1 VSENE
6 NRIVVK
12 QMLLGPMMNFVYII
26 GSGETGEAAVVDP
39 GWDVDR
45 IISEAASDGLRIT
58 RIIATHAH
66 MDHVNGVAE
75 LKAKTGA
82 TVLAHPQ
89 EIPELRRFAPE
100 ATALDPDEKLNL
112 GDLRLGFLHTPG
124 HTPGSICILVGNA
137 LISGD
142 TLFVGNIGRCDLP
155 NSDPEALF
163 HSLASLKELDDETLV
178 LPGHHYGD
186 RPTSTIA
193 DEKRYNPY
201 LRIPDVETWMR
212 MLGYR

>member
-1 VSENE
+1 MSEQE

-26 GSGETGEAAVVDP
+26 GSAESGEAVVVDP
-39 GWDVDR
+39 GWEVDR
-45 IISEAASDGLRIT
+45 IIAEAQSDGLRIT

-75 LKAKTGA
+75 LTSKTGA
-82 TVLAHPQ
+82 AVYAHGREVADLQ
-89 EIPELRRFAPE
+89 RFTPEV
-100 ATALDPDEKLNL
+100 TALGAEMEL
-112 GDLRLGFLHTPG
+112 GDLHLRFLHTPG

-163 HSLASLKELDDETLV
+163 HSLASLKQLDDDTLV

-201 LRIPDVETWMR
+201 LRIPDVQTWLR
-212 MLGYR
+212 MLGYS